1 MSIGLQMSARGTAFL
16 QLWLERNVLTLA
28 LDRDQAPRL
37 ASKLVSDAADEGLEP
52 EDLEITPAGVEDYI
66 RDIIVHVGE
75 PGMAG
80 D

>member
-1 MSIGLQMSARGTAFL
+1 MSARGTAFL

-28 LDRDQAPRL
+28 LERDQAPRL
-37 ASKLVSDAADEGLEP
+37 ASKLVSDAAEEGLEL
-52 EDLEITPAGVEDYI
+52 EELEIKSGAVQDYI

-80 D
+80 G

>member
-1 MSIGLQMSARGTAFL
+1 MSARGTAFL

-37 ASKLVSDAADEGLEP
+37 ASKLVADAAEEGLEL
-52 EDLEITPAGVEDYI
+52 EELEIKSDGVEDYI
-66 RDIIVHVGE
+66 HDIIVHVGE
-75 PGMAG
+75 PGMVG

>member
-1 MSIGLQMSARGTAFL
+1 MSVRGTAFL

-28 LDRDQAPRL
+28 LDRDQAPTL
-37 ASKLVSDAADEGLEP
+37 AHKLLSDAAEEGFELK
-52 EDLEITPAGVEDYI
+52 DFEIRSGGVEDYI

-75 PGMAG
+75 PGMAS

>member
-1 MSIGLQMSARGTAFL
+1 MSARGTAFL
-16 QLWLERNVLTLA
+16 QLWLERNVLTLS

-37 ASKLVSDAADEGLEP
+37 AQKLAQDASDEGLELK
-52 EDLEITPAGVEDYI
+52 DLEIHAVSVEEYLA
-66 RDIIVHVGE
+66 DIIIHVGE

>member
-1 MSIGLQMSARGTAFL
+1 MSARGIAFL

-37 ASKLVSDAADEGLEP
+37 AHKLVSDAIEEGFEIN
-52 EDLEITPAGVEDYI
+52 DLEIKSGEVEDYI

>member
-1 MSIGLQMSARGTAFL
+1 M
-16 QLWLERNVLTLA
+16 LTLS
-28 LDRDQAPRL
+28 LDSDQAPRL
-37 ASKLVSDAADEGLEP
+37 AHKLVSDATEKGLELK
-52 EDLEITPAGVEDYI
+52 DLEIKPGGVEDYI

>member
-1 MSIGLQMSARGTAFL
+1 MSAQGTAFL

-37 ASKLVSDAADEGLEP
+37 AAKLVADAADEGLEL
-52 EDLEITPAGVEDYI
+52 EDLEIKSEDVEQHI

>member
-1 MSIGLQMSARGTAFL
+1 MSDRGAAFL
-16 QLWLERNVLTLA
+16 QLWLERNVLTLS
-28 LDRDQAPRL
+28 LKRDQAPRL
-37 ASKLVSDAADEGLEP
+37 AEKLAADMTEEGLELK
-52 EDLEITPAGVEDYI
+52 DLDIKSPSVEDYI